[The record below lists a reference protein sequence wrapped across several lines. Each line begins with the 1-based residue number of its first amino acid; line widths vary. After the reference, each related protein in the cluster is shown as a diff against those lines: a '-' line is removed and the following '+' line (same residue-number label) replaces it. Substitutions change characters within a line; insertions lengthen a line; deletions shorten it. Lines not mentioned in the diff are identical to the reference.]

1 MSEWNATAASYA
13 KNCRQVEYIGGDR
26 MKKRSIG
33 LAARLCALSCAA
45 FVAVM
50 FCWFAHPRF
59 VATAGAAETSLPS
72 PPTEATATL
81 KHGAELAVIG
91 DCAVCH
97 TANRG
102 APFAGGR
109 PLDTPF
115 GTIYSTNITPD
126 RQTGIGAWSLD
137 DFTNSMRNGVARDG
151 HHLYSAFPYPH
162 FTHMTD
168 ADIAAIYAYLMSRD
182 AVQATAP
189 ANHLIFPLGFRPLVA
204 VWNLFFLHP
213 GVEPDSEAS
222 ATISTGTASTE
233 AQLIR
238 GKYLIDGPAHC
249 AACHTPM
256 NLLGA
261 EKSGDAFGGNVI
273 EGWEAPALTTLL
285 HAPEPWTHDQLVAYL
300 HTGLAD
306 QHGAAAGPMRPVTQ
320 SLANASDTDIDA
332 MATYLLSLQTQAAT
346 TSQAKTA
353 AADTAQIHNGSMLF
367 TSVCASCHAT
377 HAPMTTFGGRP
388 SLALST
394 AVNAQNPR
402 DTLRLILN
410 GIPAER
416 GTRGAFMPGFADTFS
431 NAQIAGL
438 AAFVRAS
445 FSSQTAW
452 TLDEADV
459 EKLRKETSEP

>member
-1 MSEWNATAASYA
+1 MSERNAIAAPYA
-13 KNCRQVEYIGGDR
+13 INCRQVEYIDGDA
-26 MKKRSIG
+26 MKKQSIG
-33 LAARLCALSCAA
+33 LAAGLCALSCAA
-45 FVAVM
+45 CVAVT
-50 FCWFAHPRF
+50 FSWLAHPRF
-59 VATAGAAETSLPS
+59 VTTAAAAETSLPS
-72 PPTEATATL
+72 PSTEATATL
-81 KHGAELAVIG
+81 KHGAELAAIG
-91 DCAVCH
+91 DCVVCH

-115 GTIYSTNITPD
+115 GTLYSTNITPD
-126 RQTGIGAWSLD
+126 RQTGIGAWSLG
-137 DFTNSMRNGVARDG
+137 DFTSSMRSGIARDG
-151 HHLYSAFPYPH
+151 HHLYPAFPYPH

-168 ADIAAIYAYLMSRD
+168 ADIAAIYAYLMSRE

-189 ANHLIFPLGFRPLVA
+189 ANQLIFPLGFRPLAA
-204 VWNLFFLHP
+204 VWNRFFLHP
-213 GVEPDSEAS
+213 GVEPDGEPST
-222 ATISTGTASTE
+222 TISTRTASTD

-261 EKSGDAFGGNVI
+261 EKSADAFGGNVI
-273 EGWEAPALTTLL
+273 EGWDAPALNTLL
-285 HAPEPWTHDQLVAYL
+285 RAPKPWTHDQLAAYL
-300 HTGLAD
+300 RTGFAD
-306 QHGAAAGPMRPVTQ
+306 EHGAAAGPMRAVTQ
-320 SLANASDTDIDA
+320 SLANASDADVDA
-332 MATYLLSLQTQAAT
+332 MATYLLSLQTQADT
-346 TSQAKTA
+346 TSQAKSA
-353 AADTAQIHNGSMLF
+353 AADTAQIDNGSMLF
-367 TSVCASCHAT
+367 TAACASCHAT

-402 DTLRLILN
+402 NTLRLILD

-416 GTRGAFMPGFADTFS
+416 GTRGAFMPGFADTLT
-431 NAQIAGL
+431 NAQIADL

-445 FSSQTAW
+445 FSNQTAW
-452 TLDEADV
+452 TLDKTDV